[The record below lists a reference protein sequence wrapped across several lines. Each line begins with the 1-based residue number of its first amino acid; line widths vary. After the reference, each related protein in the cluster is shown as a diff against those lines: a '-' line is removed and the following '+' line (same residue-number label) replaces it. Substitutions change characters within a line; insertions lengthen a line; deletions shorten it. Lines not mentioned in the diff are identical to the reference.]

1 LLAAGGSLAAADG
14 MMAVVSVNDLK
25 GAIDTST
32 VSSSDLVAAV
42 IAAVL
47 TVVVAWL
54 VGRAIHHYLG
64 RPGSNS
70 LQVAGMTAR
79 AARWTVIFVGASW
92 SLSFIGAD
100 TSWFA
105 ITIALVLVL
114 IVLVMKP
121 ALEKLAA
128 GFALTTRPA
137 FKIGDDIGVKDFQGT
152 VLEISGRSTVLRLRD
167 GRRVHL
173 PNTDV
178 VDETII
184 IYTTDQLRR
193 TSVELEVEAR
203 HAVTDVESVLL
214 AALATTDAVASDPPP
229 RVRALGFG
237 DNSVTLS
244 VRFWHDSALGA
255 AVEALDQAVRA
266 ISRGLGQADMAL
278 ASNSLL
284 VELRSADQPGSP
296 PSQSYS

>member
-1 LLAAGGSLAAADG
+1 
-14 MMAVVSVNDLK
+14 MMAVVSGFPVVIAALSDLN

-32 VSSSDLVAAV
+32 VSSSDVVAAV
-42 IAAVL
+42 VVAVL
-47 TVVVAWL
+47 TAVVAWI
-54 VGRAIHHYLG
+54 VGRATHRYLG

-79 AARWTVIFVGASW
+79 AARWTVILVGASW
-92 SLSFIGAD
+92 SLSFLGAE

-114 IVLVMKP
+114 TVQIMKP

-128 GFALTTRPA
+128 GFALTARPA
-137 FKIGDDIGVKDFQGT
+137 FKIGDDIGVKDLQGT
-152 VLEISGRSTVLRLRD
+152 VLEITGRSTVLRLRD
-167 GRRVHL
+167 GRRAHL

-184 IYTTDQLRR
+184 VYTTDQLRR
-193 TSVELEVEAR
+193 TSVKLEVEAR
-203 HAVTDVESVLL
+203 HSVTEVESVLL

-237 DNSVTLS
+237 EESVTLS
-244 VRFWHDSALGA
+244 VRFWHESSLGA
-255 AVEALDQAVRA
+255 AIEAHDQAVRA
-266 ISRGLGQADMAL
+266 MSTGLGQAGMAL
-278 ASNSLL
+278 ASGSLL
-284 VELRSADQPGSP
+284 VELRSADP
-296 PSQSYS
+296 